1 MTVPAKKFDT
11 FPPPGSPYDTAT
23 RGGRFTLGRALRL
36 LGLSLAGL
44 VLTGFPVWAAR
55 RILYPLSLRSLPEM
69 LGDELDIEEG
79 ALPEKVE
86 FDSLDG
92 HQLGGWF
99 VPGPDPDAAPWPTV
113 LLVHGYGSY
122 KEQMVGYARILRAG
136 GFATLM
142 FDMEGSGL
150 RTGQAV
156 TLGFKERWSVMGAA
170 RYLRT
175 RPDVDPERIG
185 ALGVSMG
192 AATAIMA
199 AAEDPTIKAVV

>member
-79 ALPEKVE
+79 ALPVKVE

-99 VPGPDPDAAPWPTV
+99 VPGPDP
-113 LLVHGYGSY
+113 
-122 KEQMVGYARILRAG
+122 
-136 GFATLM
+136 
-142 FDMEGSGL
+142 
-150 RTGQAV
+150 
-156 TLGFKERWSVMGAA
+156 GAA

-199 AAEDPTIKAVV
+199 AAEDPTIKAVVSDSGYADVTSMVKPGLMAFIGLPSYLFAPLIVRYAEMMIG